1 MSGMRKVIL
10 ALLVAG
16 PLAACSGGDRGLHRF
31 GADAT
36 GPDEFSVMP
45 MRPLQMPETFA
56 LADPTPGGSNRADP
70 NPVGDAIATLG
81 GSQAAGNAG
90 GVPASDVA
98 LVAVAGRAGIDPA
111 IRATLAAEDAAFR
124 RRASVINALNW
135 AGRDRYFRAYAG
147 QALDAYAELARF
159 RALGVAVP
167 SAPPGN

>member
-1 MSGMRKVIL
+1 MRNVVLAVVI
-10 ALLVAG
+10 VA
-16 PLAACSGGDRGLHRF
+16 PLAACSGGERGLHRF

-56 LADPTPGGSNRADP
+56 LADPTPGGANRADP
-70 NPVGDAIATLG
+70 NPVGDAIAVLG
-81 GSQAAGNAG
+81 GSQAAGAAG
-90 GVPASDVA
+90 GVPATDAA
-98 LVAVAGRAGIDPA
+98 LVAVAGRAGVDPA

-124 RRASVINALNW
+124 RRAAVVNALNW